1 MKTVL
6 TTMLIVFACSCST
19 PGKPVSKAP
28 TAPASQDTAW
38 PECPDRPDCAKPN
51 GTQSTGLAEGDQ
63 AATIHAVTLTSG
75 EIITVR

>member
-19 PGKPVSKAP
+19 PGKPLSKAP

-38 PECPDRPDCAKPN
+38 PTCPHRPDCTHDN
-51 GTQSTGLAEGDQ
+51 GTQSTGLAEGEQ
-63 AATIHAVTLTSG
+63 AGTIRAVTLTSG